1 MPQNQIRWFAPG
13 GETEPVSKREFKSL
27 SKEGQAALATKIKR
41 LAKAEIG
48 LQDLRHVQGEIYE
61 IRTQVGN
68 NHFRAMVIQDSP
80 VHFIILSCFYK
91 NQNKTPKKEMEKA
104 QQRLRRWRN
113 ASAAQ

>member
-1 MPQNQIRWFAPG
+1 M
-13 GETEPVSKREFKSL
+13 SKREFKSL

-68 NHFRAMVIQDSP
+68 NHFVP
-80 VHFIILSCFYK
+80 
-91 NQNKTPKKEMEKA
+91 
-104 QQRLRRWRN
+104 W
-113 ASAAQ
+113 

>member
-41 LAKAEIG
+41 LAKAEIE

-80 VHFIILSCFYK
+80 VHLKNLSCFYK
-91 NQNKTPKKEMEKA
+91 NQNKTPKKELEKA